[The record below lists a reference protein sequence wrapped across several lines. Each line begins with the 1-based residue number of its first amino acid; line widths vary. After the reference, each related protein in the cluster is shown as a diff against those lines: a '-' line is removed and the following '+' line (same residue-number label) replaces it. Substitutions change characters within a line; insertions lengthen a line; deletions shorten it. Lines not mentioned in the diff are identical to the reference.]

1 MACFWGERILIM
13 GHAYHYNKNTTQDY
27 HIIINILNVM
37 MIIILVLW
45 WSECD
50 DDYHCALPLP
60 ESSRRT
66 PSLYLEIESLDDD
79 NMVTWWQHDKMMM
92 TRQKDMIWTRTENQ
106 GGEGSCGW
114 CSVDW
119 RWTQLSWT
127 ARSGRRLTPWALQYF
142 SYNRGRQYFQQF
154 FNCVSIQQ
162 ECHANHNYH
171 SPGSSRLRNWDV
183 SELFVIYIWYFL
195 RIRWC
200 VFSSDLASTSPSPP
214 SSSSPSWWWTLARYW
229 HTLRKED
236 SQGNR

>member
-1 MACFWGERILIM
+1 MTAW
-13 GHAYHYNKNTTQDY
+13 QD
-27 HIIINILNVM
+27 
-37 MIIILVLW
+37 
-45 WSECD
+45 D
-50 DDYHCALPLP
+50 
-60 ESSRRT
+60 
-66 PSLYLEIESLDDD
+66 ESL
-79 NMVTWWQHDKMMM
+79 MM

-183 SELFVIYIWYFL
+183 SELFVIYILYFM

-200 VFSSDLASTSPSPP
+200 VLKWSCVTTITTIIVITIMMMNTGQILTHTEKGRFPGEQISFSLSHHRQRLVHLEINIGSWISIAIASFSSQEPGFPIWAPQMISHYSLAPINSF
-214 SSSSPSWWWTLARYW
+214 WCTLV
-229 HTLRKED
+229 K
-236 SQGNR
+236 NP